1 MTGSLFDK
9 PKLGQAVA
17 DLRRDLLDEDGPR
30 ISTMR
35 NYRFAI
41 LLYDPQ
47 EEFDLRR
54 EIRGLSD
61 ELKGSGWNV
70 LSISL
75 RKLMLERLKQV
86 NPKVLDS
93 IIRMEHRLYE
103 KDPNRALNHIKEKIS
118 LQIEGADGIAKDV
131 IDWIDRFVET
141 YPAESNRTLIFIGR
155 TGSLYPFFRTSALL
169 KHLDGKTHN
178 LPVVLLYPGT
188 RMDLQSLSFMG
199 ELAADRDYRPR
210 VYS

>member
-1 MTGSLFDK
+1 MTGSLFEK
-9 PKLGQAVA
+9 AKLGQAIA
-17 DLRRDLLDEDGPR
+17 DLRKDLLDEGGPR

-41 LLYDPQ
+41 LLYDPA

-54 EIRGLSD
+54 EIRVLSD

-75 RKLMLERLKQV
+75 QKLLLKRLKQF

-103 KDPNRALNHIKEKIS
+103 KYPDRALNYLKEKIS

-131 IDWIDRFVET
+131 IDWIDEFVET
-141 YPAESNRTLIFIGR
+141 YPVESNRTLILIGR

-169 KHLDGKTHN
+169 KHLDGKTRN
-178 LPVVLLYPGT
+178 LPVVLLYPGE
-188 RMDLQSLSFMG
+188 RKDLQSLSFMG
-199 ELAADRDYRPR
+199 ELSADRDYRPR